1 MRKEMFH
8 LKEIILLFILIF
20 ILIIVYDF
28 AYFVIIF
35 VVLQIIIIIIMP
47 AIVLLLIR
55 INICFSEIIIFRT
68 RFLFLLSIF
77 QSFIFYYGFLHISVS
92 ILKVSI
98 IVIINDL
105 LAVNLVI
112 LNGQLNVFVLNN
124 YWKVIAVVLYINF
137 IIVRNP
143 IIIIFVFFVLD
154 YLSIS
159 SSLILILFY
168 SFFTSII
175 ILYQHSFCY
184 YLINFLSF
192 FVTIN
197 ATYKNHQLIIVIL

>member
-124 YWKVIAVVLYINF
+124 Y
-137 IIVRNP
+137 
-143 IIIIFVFFVLD
+143 
-154 YLSIS
+154 
-159 SSLILILFY
+159 
-168 SFFTSII
+168 
-175 ILYQHSFCY
+175 
-184 YLINFLSF
+184 
-192 FVTIN
+192 
-197 ATYKNHQLIIVIL
+197 

>member
-35 VVLQIIIIIIMP
+35 VVLQIIIIMP

-124 YWKVIAVVLYINF
+124 Y
-137 IIVRNP
+137 
-143 IIIIFVFFVLD
+143 
-154 YLSIS
+154 
-159 SSLILILFY
+159 
-168 SFFTSII
+168 
-175 ILYQHSFCY
+175 
-184 YLINFLSF
+184 
-192 FVTIN
+192 
-197 ATYKNHQLIIVIL
+197 